1 VRQLGS
7 SVLSALER
15 QEGGD
20 HYKRYAIEP
29 VEFCHRNNL
38 SWCQANVV
46 KYVVRF
52 KDKGGIEDLHKA
64 RHYLDMLEEFE
75 YGEKEKA
82 TPEKKPRRYGAWDTR
97 LPTENSAIQTAE
109 PGETY

>member
-1 VRQLGS
+1 M
-7 SVLSALER
+7 SALDR
-15 QEGGD
+15 QEGGS

-29 VEFCHRNNL
+29 VEFCHRNGL

-52 KDKGGIEDLHKA
+52 KEKGGREDLAKA

-75 YGEKEKA
+75 YGVKGSSERNSE
-82 TPEKKPRRYGAWDTR
+82 GSLDT
-97 LPTENSAIQTAE
+97 AIQAE
-109 PGETY
+109 KDRG

>member
-1 VRQLGS
+1 MHWKRTNELMS
-7 SVLSALER
+7 SESALDR
-15 QEGGD
+15 QEGGS
-20 HYKRYAIEP
+20 HYKGYAIEP

-52 KDKGGIEDLHKA
+52 KDKGGQADLAKA

-75 YGEKEKA
+75 YG
-82 TPEKKPRRYGAWDTR
+82 KK
-97 LPTENSAIQTAE
+97 E
-109 PGETY
+109 PGSPGPANA

>member
-1 VRQLGS
+1 M
-7 SVLSALER
+7 SALDR
-15 QEGGD
+15 QEGGA
-20 HYKRYAIEP
+20 HYKKYAIEP

-52 KDKGGIEDLHKA
+52 RDKGGRADLAKA

-75 YGEKEKA
+75 YGKAEEKTISEEA
-82 TPEKKPRRYGAWDTR
+82 QPNITGLLRQFVQTEGAAGQTPHMSPGYGQLGT
-97 LPTENSAIQTAE
+97 
-109 PGETY
+109 

>member
-1 VRQLGS
+1 M
-7 SVLSALER
+7 SALDR
-15 QEGGD
+15 QEGGG
-20 HYKRYAIEP
+20 HYKKYAIEP

-52 KDKGGIEDLHKA
+52 KDKGGLEDLRKA

-75 YGEKEKA
+75 YGKKEDPTKEAESDGKRPWKDFIPANGCA
-82 TPEKKPRRYGAWDTR
+82 TE
-97 LPTENSAIQTAE
+97 EE
-109 PGETY
+109 PVLWPFRVQ

>member
-1 VRQLGS
+1 MT
-7 SVLSALER
+7 SALDR
-15 QEGGD
+15 QEGGS

-52 KDKGGIEDLHKA
+52 KDKGGLEDLKKA

-75 YGEKEKA
+75 YGAKA
-82 TPEKKPRRYGAWDTR
+82 KGSPERDTSR
-97 LPTENSAIQTAE
+97 FDDSKVSSAQEAIQKGF
-109 PGETY
+109 PRYPFPRD